1 MKLLLK
7 IKIFNIKW
15 IFVVVILCLVDN
27 MFNILILKLSF
38 DILEINDIYKIVD

>member
-1 MKLLLK
+1 MKLFLK

-27 MFNILILKLSF
+27 MFNILILMLSF

>member
-7 IKIFNIKW
+7 IKIINIKW